1 MSNIRRIMSEPYN
14 FNSSMPLNTN
24 TNTNTNTKLFS
35 DNVLIKAFPES
46 SKVMLV
52 QFVASDKELNIKL
65 TQLINGNMQYF
76 TLCTLDYSNL
86 VVGWHW
92 NNPNMFIIA
101 ALHNDKLYNEIY
113 CYPSDISRN
122 EWLKFFEKKNIY
134 SLSFFKDFN
143 NFKQNYNNKYIIN
156 SVKEIINSSSTT
168 DSCNLE
174 VNIKEKK

>member
-14 FNSSMPLNTN
+14 FNSSLPLK
-24 TNTNTNTKLFS
+24 TNTNTKVFS

-52 QFVASDKELNIKL
+52 QFVASDKELNIKFI
-65 TQLINGNMQYF
+65 QLINGNMQHF
-76 TLCTLDYSNL
+76 TLCNLNYSNL
-86 VVGWHW
+86 VVGWYW
-92 NNPNMFIIA
+92 NNPNMFVIA

-122 EWLKFFEKKNIY
+122 EWLKFFEKKNKY
-134 SLSFFKDFN
+134 SLPFFKD
-143 NFKQNYNNKYIIN
+143 FKQNYNNKYIIN

>member
-1 MSNIRRIMSEPYN
+1 MSKMRRIMSEPYD
-14 FNSSMPLNTN
+14 FNSFIPLM
-24 TNTNTNTKLFS
+24 NTNTNTKVFF

-52 QFVASDKELNIKL
+52 QFVASDKELNIKF

-86 VVGWHW
+86 VVGWYW

-101 ALHNDKLYNEIY
+101 ALHNDKLYHEIY

-122 EWLKFFEKKNIY
+122 EWLKFFEKNNIY
-134 SLSFFKDFN
+134 SLPFFKNFN
-143 NFKQNYNNKYIIN
+143 QDYNTKYIIN

-168 DSCNLE
+168 DSSNLE
-174 VNIKEKK
+174 VNIKEKNNTNITN